1 MAHAAKE
8 EIKMSI
14 EGCFEREM
22 ECLENDLG
30 SGAITREE
38 YDKRVRELEAEM
50 RELEKEEKTGRWEG
64 E

>member
-1 MAHAAKE
+1 
-8 EIKMSI
+8 MSI

-22 ECLENDLG
+22 EGLDNDLE

-64 E
+64 G